1 MPKCRQFGIF
11 HVGRPPSAT
20 MSSMPALHRL
30 LLAAALLPALSFA
43 QLTLHIGHEPPVTIS
58 QADLDKLPQQ
68 TVKVTE
74 HGAEAT
80 YEGVLVHDLLS
91 RPGVP
96 LGKELRGKAL
106 SCYVLAT
113 GKDGYAVVFS
123 LTEFDPAFQ
132 DSNILL
138 ADKRDGKPL
147 DEKEGPLR
155 IVVPHDKKPARSVR
169 MLERLD
175 VVQIRD

>member
-1 MPKCRQFGIF
+1 M
-11 HVGRPPSAT
+11 T
-20 MSSMPALHRL
+20 SMTVIARL
-30 LLAAALLPALSFA
+30 LFIALFPILSFA
-43 QLTLHIGHEPPVTIS
+43 QLALHVGDQPVIAIS
-58 QADLDKLPQQ
+58 QADLAKMPRQ
-68 TVKVTE
+68 TVKAME
-74 HGAEAT
+74 HGTEAT
-80 YEGVLVHDLLS
+80 YEGVPVREVLS

-113 GKDGYAVVFS
+113 GRDGYAVVYS

-132 DSNILL
+132 DSDILL

-155 IVVPHDKKPARSVR
+155 IIVPHDKKPARSVR

-175 VVQIRD
+175 VVQIRK